1 MLIGVNHAD
10 TTDIRLKSEYYLF
23 PESLSSL
30 YAVERPMPICLAIA
44 VAPVH
49 EKLATASIVAHPLL
63 KGVMAASPIP

>member
-1 MLIGVNHAD
+1 MLIGVNNAD

-49 EKLATASIVAHPLL
+49 EKLATA
-63 KGVMAASPIP
+63 

>member
-1 MLIGVNHAD
+1 MLIGVNNAD

-49 EKLATASIVAHPLL
+49 EKLATACPQS
-63 KGVMAASPIP
+63 